1 MRSRIVEADDRMAQ
15 KSSEEGFD
23 APLALPANSRR
34 TEKIGRTDRRA
45 RAEKGSPTFPSVNG
59 ELWSV
64 AFPTVE
70 GGRSSIV
77 EADDRT
83 WEKRGASTLLSGIK
97 TTWSV
102 AFPTVEG
109 GKTTYPPDG
118 GGAAYSFADD
128 FRGTEIVACEFA

>member
-1 MRSRIVEADDRMAQ
+1 MSRGDERGRKEDGKRTERGRKEDGVRSR
-15 KSSEEGFD
+15 
-23 APLALPANSRR
+23 
-34 TEKIGRTDRRA
+34 
-45 RAEKGSPTFPSVNG
+45 
-59 ELWSV
+59 
-64 AFPTVE
+64 
-70 GGRSSIV
+70 IV